1 MHGTTNDR
9 QNHHDRT
16 LIGPTLFMV
25 YSVRMASP
33 RLPLIVSIALGI
45 FLLPEFANAQTGGAA
60 GLAAFINNFILGNG
74 IVILQGLAAGFMFYY
89 GFRMVTESGNESAIG
104 NARKSFIYALTGFA
118 VLAAGS
124 QIRTALFLGSNST
137 TNPIPF
143 EPTALADQINQLGVY
158 LVQASQGI
166 LLIMFVFA
174 AFRLITSGGDES
186 AATNARK
193 NMVHYG
199 AAAIIMM
206 TSTTLVRAFFY
217 PSSVGNLII
226 DIAGV
231 IRFAMGFLG
240 AFSVIALII
249 AGIML
254 ILSVDESLKDRARQT
269 IIGTLASLLI
279 ALFSFAILTAVIN
292 GLQAS

>member
-33 RLPLIVSIALGI
+33 RLPLVVSIALGI

-104 NARKSFIYALTGFA
+104 NARKSFVYALTGFA

-124 QIRTALFLGSNST
+124 QIRTALFLGSNG

-143 EPTALADQINQLGVY
+143 EPAPLVGQISQLGVY

-217 PSSVGNLII
+217 PSSVEFLIG

-231 IRFAMGFLG
+231 IRFAMAFLG
-240 AFSVIALII
+240 AFSVVALII

-254 ILSVDESLKDRARQT
+254 IVSVDESLKDRARQT
-269 IIGTLASLLI
+269 VIGTLVSLLI